1 MILAWRLLKTSPIV
15 RVGLEKNLKD
25 QGIRMERPIV
35 LVDADKAE
43 CKKLSALLE
52 SKNYRIVASHSLS
65 NLERNVEEGAVKVV
79 ILDLDTLPVDNRF
92 ITQLRRQNPEVRIMG
107 LSNRPFHPELKEAI
121 SKHFYACLYRP
132 VDTEELFYWLRSIDD
147 NEVSSKNSEGL

>member
-1 MILAWRLLKTSPIV
+1 V
-15 RVGLEKNLKD
+15 NQGKNAKD
-25 QGIRMERPIV
+25 REIRMERPIL

-43 CKKLSALLE
+43 CKKLSTSLE

-65 NLERNVEEGAVKVV
+65 NLERNVEEGAVQVV
-79 ILDLDTLPVDNRF
+79 ILDLDNLPVDNRF
-92 ITQLRRQNPEVRIMG
+92 ITHLRRENPGVRIMG

-132 VDTEELFYWLRSIDD
+132 VDMEELFYWLRSIDD
-147 NEVSSKNSEGL
+147 NEVGSENSAG